1 MIIRNLLVLFV
12 FVGVGFGA
20 SVAQSDIFVRQSP
33 KAESSNSEKS
43 EEPKKKKSIF
53 LRPFSSKSKRK
64 QHAALKNRYGVKLNT
79 DGVLN
84 KMSRD
89 MTVLAYWQKQGRKP
103 QGIEEMRA
111 YGSALRAANVVNMLT
126 ERNKIL
132 PGLINKQRKR
142 FDTVQ
147 KQLEMQ
153 APDLEAVDAANALIA
168 AALRERQGGLTQAV
182 YTGFGGQA
190 SSAVKA
196 SATKEDVGVV
206 RRSVSRAMPV
216 YRRTD
221 DTDASKSSGGVYKNY
236 R

>member
-1 MIIRNLLVLFV
+1 MIIRNLLVLLI

-33 KAESSNSEKS
+33 KAENSNSKKT
-43 EEPKKKKSIF
+43 EETQKKKSIF
-53 LRPFSSKSKRK
+53 LRPFSKNSKRK
-64 QHAALKNRYGVKLNT
+64 HAALKNRYGAKLNT

-111 YGSALRAANVVNMLT
+111 YGSALRAANVVNMLA

-153 APDLEAVDAANALIA
+153 APDLEAVDAANALIS
-168 AALRERQGGLTQAV
+168 AALRERQGGLAQAV

-196 SATKEDVGVV
+196 SATKKDVGVV

-221 DTDASKSSGGVYKNY
+221 DADASKSSSGVYKNY